1 MEGKIYQNIIK
12 AMNEVNSISKDN
24 YNKIQNF
31 KFRGIDD
38 VMNTMHPILS
48 KNNIFVAPEVESFER
63 EERTSKNGGL
73 IIYTVATIKLTFYA
87 EDGSNIIIKVVGEAM
102 DSGDKGM
109 NKAMSIAY
117 KYALFQVFCIPTED
131 DPDKDSYTLTPKQQ
145 TNKNT
150 KTSQLAKQTA
160 KQTAKQQTPRQNLIT
175 KEQKETL
182 INLIESAGLILTSE
196 LPKINSLT
204 VDRYDKALDYYTNLV
219 FDKNTK

>member
-87 EDGSNIIIKVVGEAM
+87 EDGSNIIVKVVGEAM

-145 TNKNT
+145 ANKNT
-150 KTSQLAKQTA
+150 KTSQLA

>member
-48 KNNIFVAPEVESFER
+48 KNNIFVAPEVDSFER

-87 EDGSNIIIKVVGEAM
+87 EDGSNIIVKVVGEAM

-160 KQTAKQQTPRQNLIT
+160 KQQTPKQNLIT

>member
-87 EDGSNIIIKVVGEAM
+87 EDGSNIIVKVVGEAM

>member
-12 AMNEVNSISKDN
+12 TMNEVNSISKDN

-73 IIYTVATIKLTFYA
+73 IIYTIATIKFTFYA
-87 EDGSNIIIKVVGEAM
+87 EDGSNIIVKVVGEAM

-145 TNKNT
+145 ANKNT

-160 KQTAKQQTPRQNLIT
+160 KQQTPKQNLIT

-182 INLIESAGLILTSE
+182 INLIESAGLILTNE
-196 LPKINSLT
+196 LAKINSLT
-204 VDRYDKALDYYTNLV
+204 VDRYDKALDYYTKLAC
-219 FDKNTK
+219 DKNTK

>member
-1 MEGKIYQNIIK
+1 MAEKIYQNIIK

-38 VMNTMHPILS
+38 VMNTMHPVLS
-48 KNNIFVAPEVESFER
+48 KNNIFVAPEVENFER

-73 IIYTVATIKLTFYA
+73 IIYTVATIKFTFYA
-87 EDGSNIIIKVVGEAM
+87 EDGSNIVVKVVGEAM

-131 DPDKDSYTLTPKQQ
+131 DPDKDSYTLAPKQQ
-145 TNKNT
+145 ANKTQKKEMPQST
-150 KTSQLAKQTA
+150 KQPATQKAPKQ
-160 KQTAKQQTPRQNLIT
+160 KLIST
-175 KEQKETL
+175 EQRETL
-182 INLIESAGLILTSE
+182 INLIESAGVSLTEE
-196 LPKINSLT
+196 LQKIKDLT
-204 VDRYDKALDYYTNLV
+204 VDRYDKAVEYYTKLA
-219 FDKNTK
+219 FDKNVK

>member
-87 EDGSNIIIKVVGEAM
+87 EDGSNIIVKVVGEAM

-160 KQTAKQQTPRQNLIT
+160 KQQTPKQNLIT

-182 INLIESAGLILTSE
+182 INLIESAGLILTNE

-204 VDRYDKALDYYTNLV
+204 VDRYDKALDYYTKLV

>member
-12 AMNEVNSISKDN
+12 AMNEVNSISKDK

-87 EDGSNIIIKVVGEAM
+87 EDGSNIIVKVVGEAM

-145 TNKNT
+145 ANKNT
-150 KTSQLAKQTA
+150 KTSQLA

-182 INLIESAGLILTSE
+182 INLIESAGLILTNE

>member
-87 EDGSNIIIKVVGEAM
+87 EDGSNIIVKVVGEAM

-160 KQTAKQQTPRQNLIT
+160 KQQAPQQNLIT

-204 VDRYDKALDYYTNLV
+204 VDRYDKALDYYTKLV
-219 FDKNTK
+219 KNTK

>member
-1 MEGKIYQNIIK
+1 MAEKIYQNIIK

-48 KNNIFVAPEVESFER
+48 KNNIFVAPEVEIFER

-73 IIYTVATIKLTFYA
+73 IIYTVATIKFTFYA
-87 EDGSNIIIKVVGEAM
+87 EDGSNIIVKVVGEAM

-131 DPDKDSYTLTPKQQ
+131 DPDKDSYTLTPKQTPQ
-145 TNKNT
+145 
-150 KTSQLAKQTA
+150 KTPKKETKQTTQQA
-160 KQTAKQQTPRQNLIT
+160 PKQPVPQQNLIT
-175 KEQKETL
+175 AEQKETL
-182 INLIESAGLILTSE
+182 INLIESAGLILTEE
-196 LPKINSLT
+196 LPKINGLT
-204 VDRYDKALDYYTNLV
+204 VDRYDKALDYYTKLV
-219 FDKNTK
+219 FNKNTKR

>member
-87 EDGSNIIIKVVGEAM
+87 EDGSNIIVKVVGEAM

-160 KQTAKQQTPRQNLIT
+160 KQQTPKQNLIT

-182 INLIESAGLILTSE
+182 INLIESAGLILTNE

-204 VDRYDKALDYYTNLV
+204 VDRYDKALDYYTKLV
-219 FDKNTK
+219 KNTK

>member
-87 EDGSNIIIKVVGEAM
+87 EDGSNIIVKVVGEAM

-160 KQTAKQQTPRQNLIT
+160 KQQTPKQNLIT

-204 VDRYDKALDYYTNLV
+204 VDRYDKALDYYTKLV
-219 FDKNTK
+219 KNTK

>member
-1 MEGKIYQNIIK
+1 
-12 AMNEVNSISKDN
+12 
-24 YNKIQNF
+24 
-31 KFRGIDD
+31 
-38 VMNTMHPILS
+38 MNTMHPILS

-87 EDGSNIIIKVVGEAM
+87 EDGSNIIVKVVGEAM

-160 KQTAKQQTPRQNLIT
+160 KQQTPRQNLIT

>member
-1 MEGKIYQNIIK
+1 MAEKIYQNIIR

-48 KNNIFVAPEVESFER
+48 KNNIFVAPEVENFER

-73 IIYTVATIKLTFYA
+73 IIYTVATIKFTFYA
-87 EDGSNIIIKVVGEAM
+87 EDGSNIIVKVIGEAM

-131 DPDKDSYTLTPKQQ
+131 DPDKDSYTLAQKQQ
-145 TNKNT
+145 ANKNT
-150 KTSQLAKQTA
+150 KTSQPTKQPATQ
-160 KQTAKQQTPRQNLIT
+160 KTPQQNLIST
-175 KEQKETL
+175 EQKETL
-182 INLIESAGLILTSE
+182 INLIESAGLILTEE
-196 LPKINSLT
+196 LPKINGLT
-204 VDRYDKALDYYTNLV
+204 VDRYDKALDYYTKLV

>member
-87 EDGSNIIIKVVGEAM
+87 EDGSNIIVKVVGEAM

-131 DPDKDSYTLTPKQQ
+131 DPDKDSYTLAPKQQ
-145 TNKNT
+145 ANKNT
-150 KTSQLAKQTA
+150 KASQLA

-182 INLIESAGLILTSE
+182 INLIESAGLILTNE

-204 VDRYDKALDYYTNLV
+204 VDRYDKALDYYTKLV

>member
-1 MEGKIYQNIIK
+1 
-12 AMNEVNSISKDN
+12 MNEVNSISKDN

-73 IIYTVATIKLTFYA
+73 IIYTVATIKFTFYA
-87 EDGSNIIIKVVGEAM
+87 EDGSNIIVKVVGEAM

-117 KYALFQVFCIPTED
+117 KYALFQVFAYQRKMTLTKTVI
-131 DPDKDSYTLTPKQQ
+131 LTPKQTPQ
-145 TNKNT
+145 KTHKKET
-150 KTSQLAKQTA
+150 KQPT
-160 KQTAKQQTPRQNLIT
+160 QQTSNNLHQN
-175 KEQKETL
+175 
-182 INLIESAGLILTSE
+182 
-196 LPKINSLT
+196 KI
-204 VDRYDKALDYYTNLV
+204 
-219 FDKNTK
+219 

>member
-87 EDGSNIIIKVVGEAM
+87 EDGSNIIVKVVGEAM

-160 KQTAKQQTPRQNLIT
+160 KQQTPRQNLIT

-182 INLIESAGLILTSE
+182 INLIESAGLILTNE

>member
-1 MEGKIYQNIIK
+1 MAEKIYQNIINT
-12 AMNEVNSISKDN
+12 MNEVNSIGKDN

-48 KNNIFVAPEVESFER
+48 KNNIFVAPEVENFER

-73 IIYTVATIKLTFYA
+73 IIYTIATIKFTFYA
-87 EDGSNIIIKVVGEAM
+87 EDGSNIVVKVVGEAM

-131 DPDKDSYTLTPKQQ
+131 DPDKDSYTLAPKQQ
-145 TNKNT
+145 ANKNT
-150 KTSQLAKQTA
+150 KTTQPTKQPATQKA
-160 KQTAKQQTPRQNLIT
+160 PQQNLIST
-175 KEQKETL
+175 EQRETL
-182 INLIESAGLILTSE
+182 INLIESAGVNLTEE
-196 LPKINSLT
+196 LQKIKDLT
-204 VDRYDKALDYYTNLV
+204 TDRYDKALEYYTKLV
-219 FDKNTK
+219 FDKNLK

>member
-87 EDGSNIIIKVVGEAM
+87 EDGSNIIVKVVGEAM

-131 DPDKDSYTLTPKQQ
+131 DPDKDSYTLAPKQQ

-160 KQTAKQQTPRQNLIT
+160 KQQTQKQNLIT

-182 INLIESAGLILTSE
+182 INLIESAGLILTNE